1 MLTARPTFHLQ
12 PAYKKWATKS
22 GFESRLEA
30 DVKARNAAAA
40 TAAED
45 AAKALHQQTLE
56 PHLRDK
62 PARAEPYTDQLWLDA
77 TLEWLIATDQ
87 VKLHVSSFHSMI
99 DIVARATSG
108 VTIPGRNATRED
120 IMKLFHAQMD
130 KLRIRLHVS
139 KYFSGPSMDSLVGK
153 T

>member
-30 DVKARNAAAA
+30 DVKARNAA
-40 TAAED
+40 ED
-45 AAKALHQQTLE
+45 AAKALHQETLE

-77 TLEWLIATDQ
+77 ALEWLIATDQ

-108 VTIPGRNATRED
+108 VTIPGRNATREE

-130 KLRIRLHVS
+130 KLRIRLHAS
-139 KYFSGPSMDSLVGK
+139 KYFSGPSMDSLVGQS
-153 T
+153 